1 MLTGRLTREKEPQDH
16 PFPNVRLLLL
26 HPPTEGQNGHAD
38 AKVMGAGKFMKH
50 CEEVITKDAEGPMP
64 SISGFWCGEHG
75 SETSAL
81 AAYFMPLATVRKS
94 SSSFQLHFQ
103 ESGFRRL
110 ILPSRPGT
118 ELASGPALCSM
129 SPAHFLLLCLPAI
142 SCPPLLSQ
150 EALKMA
156 RNLVKNQ
163 TASVIGNLSCRAL
176 SLSLPHT

>member
-1 MLTGRLTREKEPQDH
+1 MLIERLTRETEPQDH
-16 PFPNVRLLLL
+16 PFLNVRLLLL
-26 HPPTEGQNGHAD
+26 RPPTEGQNGLAA
-38 AKVMGAGKFMKH
+38 AKVMRAGKFMKH

-64 SISGFWCGEHG
+64 SMSGFWCGEPC
-75 SETSAL
+75 SQISAL
-81 AAYFMPLATVRKS
+81 AAYFMPSATVRKS

-103 ESGFRRL
+103 ESGLRSI

-118 ELASGPALCSM
+118 ELASGPALCFV

-156 RNLVKNQ
+156 RNLMKNQ

-176 SLSLPHT
+176 SLSVLHT